1 MAQSIHKSLIKVTE
15 SVDRLVKD
23 NDDLYVLKRTKCPAV
38 LVEVG
43 FITNQYEEKLL
54 NSAEY
59 QLKLALAVVKGIE
72 SSL

>member
-1 MAQSIHKSLIKVTE
+1 MAQSIHRNLIKMTK
-15 SVDRLVKD
+15 SVDRLVKF

-43 FITNQYEEKLL
+43 FITNSYEEKLL
-54 NSAEY
+54 NSADY
-59 QLKLALAVVKGIE
+59 QLKIALAIVKGIE

>member
-1 MAQSIHKSLIKVTE
+1 MTK
-15 SVDRLVKD
+15 SVDRLVKF

-43 FITNQYEEKLL
+43 FITNSYEEKLL
-54 NSAEY
+54 NSADY
-59 QLKLALAVVKGIE
+59 QLKIALAIVKGIE